1 MWLLGATK
9 PAASALHQ
17 LEGFLFSDTS
27 ISDEL
32 LQAYRATDYH
42 VESAVPFVLRVGQTG
57 PDLLHL
63 YAKHQCECAAFLTA
77 CNPFSAIAAERENEF
92 RQTELA
98 NEVKKRGLHFLKGI
112 GRDTLGQWPGEPS
125 FLVLELSIEA
135 AKKLGRKQA
144 QNAIIWC
151 GPDAVPQL
159 ILLR

>member
-1 MWLLGATK
+1 M
-9 PAASALHQ
+9 
-17 LEGFLFSDTS
+17 FSDTP

-42 VESAVPFVLRVGQTG
+42 VEAAVPFVLRVGQAS

-77 CNPFSAIAAERENEF
+77 CNPFSESAAERENEF

-98 NEVKKRGLHFLKGI
+98 SELRKRGLNFIKGI
-112 GRDTLGQWPGEPS
+112 GRDTLGKWPREPS
-125 FLVLELSIEA
+125 FLVFGLSLEA
-135 AKKLGRKQA
+135 AKRLWREQD
-144 QNAIIWC
+144 QNVLIWC